1 MWRIFIALAILAAGI
16 ALALPS
22 GGGIQLPLVRGVRAA
37 VAHDVAIRGR
47 GVVSQFYYR
56 RTGVR
61 FWPLGFDYAQL
72 TPQVDAFGQRIVYH
86 GMFNVG
92 SYRPAVVQEALGAMA
107 KDGYNTVRVF
117 LDPRC
122 ASGCLGAGGV
132 LSQRY
137 LENVTDFLRRAARQG
152 LEVVLTTDFVPDR
165 TVYTKVIADAAQW
178 PFEGENADFLTA
190 AGVSANAAFWHN
202 LVADLVRLGA
212 PVQTILAYELRNEVA
227 FDLTAARLQG
237 RTGSVVTANGR
248 RYDPGNPASRQR
260 MLDEGLVYWTD
271 RVREAIR
278 EVDPSALIAIG
289 FPIVPSPPGS
299 QPLALAKAVI
309 HHSTADLVDVHLYL
323 GTSLDAPAYAR
334 ELGAKTDPKPLLLGE
349 YGAFQDGYPTA
360 RAAAKALVSWR
371 QLTCTLGFDGW
382 LLWSWDTTGQYEPW
396 TASAGNGTIEHALI
410 PTARVDPCR

>member
-1 MWRIFIALAILAAGI
+1 MWRIFISLVILVGGI
-16 ALALPS
+16 AVALPD

-37 VAHDVAIRGR
+37 VAHDVAIRDR
-47 GVVSQFYYR
+47 GGVAQFYDR
-56 RTGVR
+56 RTGLR
-61 FWPLGFDYAQL
+61 FWPLGFDYVKL

-92 SYRPAVVQEALGAMA
+92 SYRPAVVQEALRAVA
-107 KDGYNTVRVF
+107 KDGYNTIRVF

-137 LENVTDFLRRAARQG
+137 LENVTDFLRRAARLG
-152 LEVVLTTDFVPDR
+152 LEVVLTTDFVPAR
-165 TVYTKVIADAAQW
+165 TVYSKVIADAAQW
-178 PFEGENADFLTA
+178 PFEGEYADFLTA

-227 FDLTAARLQG
+227 FDLTAARSEG

-260 MLDEGLVYWTD
+260 MLDEGLAYWTD

-278 EVDPSALIAIG
+278 EVDPTALIAIG
-289 FPIVPSPPGS
+289 FPVPSPPGS
-299 QPLALAKAVI
+299 QLLALTEAVI

-323 GTSLDAPAYAR
+323 GTSLDSTAYAR

-349 YGAFQDGYPTA
+349 YGAFRDGYPTA
-360 RAAAKALVSWR
+360 RAAATALVSWR

-382 LLWSWDTTGQYEPW
+382 LLWSWDTAARADLW
-396 TASAGNGTIEHALI
+396 TARAANGTIEHALV
-410 PTARVDPCR
+410 PRGRFDPCR